1 MQAVPTLLGLTLL
14 VFVLLR
20 SSGDPVLFAFGNPE
34 QQLAELTETQIA
46 ALRESYGL
54 NDPIY
59 VQYVRYLGNI
69 LRGDFGIS
77 TVYQHQDATTL
88 VANRLGVTAQ
98 LALAALLFAIAV
110 GIPAGIYS
118 AVRAGR
124 PIDNILN
131 ATSAAFE
138 AFPSFALG
146 LVLMLLFAVQTPLFP
161 VSGSGSLAHLV
172 LPALTLGLSL
182 AGTLQRMMR
191 ASLIPVLTSDY
202 IRTARSKGVPEWRVI
217 VVHGLRNA
225 LLSVV
230 TVLGFAVPAL
240 LSGAVVTETVF
251 AWPGLGLLF
260 LTAMNG
266 RDMAVVQ
273 TSVLFSAT
281 LLIITNI
288 IVDFGYAILDPRVRY
303 A

>member
-1 MQAVPTLLGLTLL
+1 M
-14 VFVLLR
+14 
-20 SSGDPVLFAFGNPE
+20 LFAFGNPE

-217 VVHGLRNA
+217 VVHGVRNA

-273 TSVLFSAT
+273 SSVLFSAT
-281 LLIITNI
+281 LLIATNI

>member
-1 MQAVPTLLGLTLL
+1 MQAIPTLLGLTLL

-54 NDPIY
+54 NDPIH
-59 VQYVRYLGNI
+59 VQYVRYLGNL

-77 TVYQHQDATTL
+77 TVYQHQDAATL

-98 LALAALLFAIAV
+98 LALAALIFAIVV

-118 AVRAGR
+118 AIRAGR
-124 PIDNILN
+124 PIDNAIN
-131 ATSAAFE
+131 AVSAAFE

-161 VSGSGSLAHLV
+161 VSGTGSFAHLV
-172 LPALTLGLSL
+172 LPALTLGLGL

-202 IRTARSKGVPEWRVI
+202 IRTARSKGVSEWRVI

-281 LLIITNI
+281 LLILANI
-288 IVDFGYAILDPRVRY
+288 VVDFGYAILDPRVRY
-303 A
+303 T

>member
-1 MQAVPTLLGLTLL
+1 M
-14 VFVLLR
+14 
-20 SSGDPVLFAFGNPE
+20 LFAFGNPE

-54 NDPIY
+54 NDPIH

-77 TVYQHQDATTL
+77 TVYQHQDASAL

-98 LALAALLFAIAV
+98 LALAALAFAIV
-110 GIPAGIYS
+110 LGIPAGIYS
-118 AVRAGR
+118 AMRAGR
-124 PIDNILN
+124 PIDNVIN
-131 ATSAAFE
+131 AISAAFE

-146 LVLMLLFAVQTPLFP
+146 LVLMLLFAVQNPVFP
-161 VSGSGSLAHLV
+161 VSGTGSLAHLA

-191 ASLIPVLTSDY
+191 ASLIPVLASDF
-202 IRTARSKGVPEWRVI
+202 IRTARAKGVPEWRVV

-273 TSVLFSAT
+273 TSVLFSAL
-281 LLIITNI
+281 LLIVANI
-288 IVDFGYAILDPRVRY
+288 IVDLGYAILDPRVRY

>member
-1 MQAVPTLLGLTLL
+1 MQAIPTLLGLTLL

-54 NDPIY
+54 NDPIH
-59 VQYVRYLGNI
+59 VQYVRYLGNL

-77 TVYQHQDATTL
+77 TVYQHQDAATL

-98 LALAALLFAIAV
+98 LALAALIFAIVV

-118 AVRAGR
+118 AIRAGR
-124 PIDNILN
+124 PIDNAIN
-131 ATSAAFE
+131 AVSAAFE

-161 VSGSGSLAHLV
+161 VSGTGSFAHLV
-172 LPALTLGLSL
+172 LPALTLGLGL

-202 IRTARSKGVPEWRVI
+202 IRTARSKGVSEWRVI

-281 LLIITNI
+281 LLILANI
-288 IVDFGYAILDPRVRY
+288 VVDFGYAILDPRVRY